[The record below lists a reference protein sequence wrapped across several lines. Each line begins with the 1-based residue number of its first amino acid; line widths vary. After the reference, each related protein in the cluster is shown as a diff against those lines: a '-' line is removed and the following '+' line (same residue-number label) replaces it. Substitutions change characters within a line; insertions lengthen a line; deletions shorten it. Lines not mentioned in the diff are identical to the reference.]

1 MEKVRQNKI
10 ATLLASAGL
19 LAGMVVA
26 TQAMSAG
33 HMGAR
38 HYAVD
43 SAGSMVVNGSGECW
57 VTSGGV
63 PGPQEACGDEMPVEE
78 VQVVAT
84 GPVDS
89 DGDGVPDDRDKCP
102 GTRAGAKVDADGCE
116 IIENLTIDLVEG
128 EFAFDS
134 AELKPGTKAALDDV
148 ANQIKESRGNEQ
160 VTIVGHTD
168 STGPED
174 YNMELSV
181 RRAQSAADYLESQG
195 ITDIAVKGMGETQPI
210 ADNASKAGRA
220 ENRRIELTTR

>member
-10 ATLLASAGL
+10 AAVLATVGL
-19 LAGMVVA
+19 AAGMAVA
-26 TQAMSAG
+26 TPSVASS
-33 HMGAR
+33 HMGGER

-43 SAGSMVVNGSGECW
+43 SSGAMVMNTAGECW
-57 VTSGGV
+57 VASGGV
-63 PGPQEACGDEMPVEE
+63 AGPQEVCGDEMPVEE
-78 VQVVAT
+78 VVVMT
-84 GPVDS
+84 VVDS

-102 GTRAGAKVDADGCE
+102 GTRAGAKVDMDGCE

-148 ANQIKESRGNEQ
+148 ANQIKESRGNEA

-174 YNMELSV
+174 YNMTLSV
-181 RRAQSAADYLESQG
+181 RRAQAAADHLEAQG
-195 ITDIAVKGMGETQPI
+195 INDITVKGMGETQPI
-210 ADNASKAGRA
+210 ADNASAAGRG
-220 ENRRIELTTR
+220 ENRRIEVMAR